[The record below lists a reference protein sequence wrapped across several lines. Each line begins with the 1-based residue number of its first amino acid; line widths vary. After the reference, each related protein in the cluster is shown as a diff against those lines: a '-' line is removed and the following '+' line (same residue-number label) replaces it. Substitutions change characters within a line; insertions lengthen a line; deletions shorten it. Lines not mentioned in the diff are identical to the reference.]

1 MDLEPMEVEF
11 FPQKSSMDME
21 AIHKEDENEEDEE
34 EQCFDLVE
42 LMDEAK
48 QAGTEEKVP
57 LLFSILLEDKNR
69 YGPRASSIKEEAVY
83 ELARSYCAAAKY
95 SDIVSMLTGKA
106 CTSFF
111 DHITKAKCAKVV
123 RGVLDL
129 VCTLAPEEYDMVSV
143 SSDSSIRMYAACSFM
158 VMR

>member
-1 MDLEPMEVEF
+1 MGLESMEVEILSS
-11 FPQKSSMDME
+11 KSSTMDIE
-21 AIHKEDENEEDEE
+21 AIHKKDEDEEDEE
-34 EQCFDLVE
+34 VLCSDLME

-48 QAGTEEKVP
+48 QAGTEEKVH

-69 YGPRASSIKEEAVY
+69 YGPRATSIKEEAVY
-83 ELARSYCAAAKY
+83 ELARSYCAATKY

-106 CTSFF
+106 CTSLF

-129 VCTLAPEEYDMVSV
+129 VCTLAPEEFDMVSV
-143 SSDSSIRMYAACSFM
+143 SMISSI
-158 VMR
+158 